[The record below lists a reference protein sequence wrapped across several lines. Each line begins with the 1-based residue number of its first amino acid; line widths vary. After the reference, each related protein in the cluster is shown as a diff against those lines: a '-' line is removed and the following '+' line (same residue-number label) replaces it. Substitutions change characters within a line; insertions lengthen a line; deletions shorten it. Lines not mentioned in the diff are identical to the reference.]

1 MIELNLLPKD
11 LKVVPKKKK
20 TTTNITLPKV
30 APVPLIISA
39 ISIILVSQLI
49 LGLFSVAQTNKLA
62 KLSKEI
68 NQLSPQEAIAAALKK
83 EVDELDRKF
92 SVIDSLTSSSLIWSK
107 KLYDLSSTLTEGV
120 WLTSLYLTTEA
131 SEPQGGTPASQTTA
145 YTPPQQM
152 PPRQVLVLQG
162 SAVSQSP
169 GEEAAVVGKFME
181 SLRNSKDFFADFE
194 DIKLSSIQRKKL
206 GAIEVMD
213 FTVVCYFKKGR
224 NYFEKLESRDI
235 A

>member
-1 MIELNLLPKD
+1 
-11 LKVVPKKKK
+11 
-20 TTTNITLPKV
+20 
-30 APVPLIISA
+30 
-39 ISIILVSQLI
+39 
-49 LGLFSVAQTNKLA
+49 
-62 KLSKEI
+62 
-68 NQLSPQEAIAAALKK
+68 
-83 EVDELDRKF
+83 
-92 SVIDSLTSSSLIWSK
+92 
-107 KLYDLSSTLTEGV
+107 
-120 WLTSLYLTTEA
+120 
-131 SEPQGGTPASQTTA
+131 
-145 YTPPQQM
+145 M